1 MFTLRELAWMAAA
14 RRMDEWD
21 RASLVAA
28 VVANVFRGKRS
39 SAIKLDAFNPYRR
52 RVAAKPLQLSK
63 DQQRELM
70 SGLFGGRR

>member
-1 MFTLRELAWMAAA
+1 MAAA
-14 RRMDEWD
+14 RRVEEWD

-28 VVANVFRGKRS
+28 VMANVFRDKRS
-39 SAIKLDAFNPYRR
+39 SAIRLDVFNPYRKTS
-52 RVAAKPLQLSK
+52 AKPLQLGK